1 MRLEL
6 VTCIVRGKNFPI
18 ILTTT
23 IYNSLGHCTLR
34 LFFKAHAQRM
44 LQPRS
49 ADTKMFC
56 PKTHMSR
63 ISGYARIISN
73 LLAISLVPTAKV
85 LSPGI
90 FKVCM
95 LYGRFI
101 YFAVLD
107 IFA

>member
-1 MRLEL
+1 MSLEL

-49 ADTKMFC
+49 ADTKMFRS
-56 PKTHMSR
+56 KTHMSR
-63 ISGYARIISN
+63 ISGYD
-73 LLAISLVPTAKV
+73 LHPTGMFV
-85 LSPGI
+85 
-90 FKVCM
+90 
-95 LYGRFI
+95 
-101 YFAVLD
+101 
-107 IFA
+107 

>member
-34 LFFKAHAQRM
+34 LFFKAHTERM

-49 ADTKMFC
+49 ADTKIFC
-56 PKTHMSR
+56 SKTHMSR
-63 ISGYARIISN
+63 ISGYGAVELSGVEEWNRI
-73 LLAISLVPTAKV
+73 
-85 LSPGI
+85 G
-90 FKVCM
+90 
-95 LYGRFI
+95 
-101 YFAVLD
+101 
-107 IFA
+107 